1 MLIVLSEFALRVY
14 ILEEL
19 GSVPP
24 FLVGLNKDG
33 IWLNL
38 LNEFLGPLSEH
49 SGLIA
54 GVYKE
59 YLLIIKSLGEMD
71 KS

>member
-1 MLIVLSEFALRVY
+1 MLIVLSEFALGINV
-14 ILEEL
+14 LQEL
-19 GSVPP
+19 SSVPP

-33 IWLNL
+33 FWLNL

-49 SGLIA
+49 CGLIA
-54 GVYKE
+54 GAYKE
-59 YLLIIKSLGEMD
+59 YLLIIKSLSEMD